1 MIQIYH
7 SSSIMKIVCCLFSY
21 KTIYQYSYIKPWPFK
36 RFFNTTTTRVK
47 LNIYIKEQLYYTIM
61 KGTSYTINM
70 TKQVN
75 KITNNEYPKNIV
87 GTKCIINKKSYK
99 LTR

>member
-1 MIQIYH
+1 
-7 SSSIMKIVCCLFSY
+7 
-21 KTIYQYSYIKPWPFK
+21 
-36 RFFNTTTTRVK
+36 
-47 LNIYIKEQLYYTIM
+47 M